1 MRKLLFALFVLAA
14 SPALAEDNLKLSAN
28 DISVRTVLS
37 FKVADAV
44 AQKMLPAGWEINSPT
59 AGPAKGSN
67 LGITLIDYLM
77 VQDPEGKPLPPRST
91 IVLNAPAKKTA
102 TGEAAGM
109 VFGGFIVPAGV
120 PGPYSVFGPADIS
133 IDRSVH
139 TGPDGKSI
147 IKESW
152 QAKAEDGSALDIQIE
167 FVRGVPARGKV
178 ETRTHSATK
187 PDFYRVYRFEQAADV
202 ARSTATGVDRI
213 TKFSFKATG
222 PKLAPIFDG
231 GEQLISITSVPNYAR
246 AVFLP
251 AM

>member
-1 MRKLLFALFVLAA
+1 
-14 SPALAEDNLKLSAN
+14 
-28 DISVRTVLS
+28 
-37 FKVADAV
+37 
-44 AQKMLPAGWEINSPT
+44 
-59 AGPAKGSN
+59 
-67 LGITLIDYLM
+67 
-77 VQDPEGKPLPPRST
+77 
-91 IVLNAPAKKTA
+91 
-102 TGEAAGM
+102 M

-120 PGPYSVFGPADIS
+120 PGPYSVFGPADIT

-147 IKESW
+147 VSESW
-152 QAKAEDGSALDIQIE
+152 QANAEDGSALDIQIE

-178 ETRTHSATK
+178 EARIHSAAK
-187 PDFYRVYRFEQAADV
+187 PEFYRVYRFEQAADV

-231 GEQLISITSVPNYAR
+231 GEQLISVTSVPNYAR
-246 AVFLP
+246 AIFLP